1 MRISTLGRHFR
12 EGFRSIWRNGWMSF
26 ASISAISISLF
37 ILGVFMIV
45 AMNVNQLTKDIESE
59 VEIRVY
65 LDTTVQRSEVPQLQN
80 DIAKI
85 KIGGKD
91 VIKKIDFVSK
101 EDGLEFLKERLG
113 DDGRE
118 LLEGQEGDNNPL
130 PDSFTVEVYDPR
142 MIEAVAQ
149 SILTLNEGKDPA
161 PIWEVNYGADTVR
174 TLFKVTDIVRNVG
187 LILVGGLALMS
198 MFLIAN
204 TIKITIVARRREISI
219 MKLVGATNSFIRW
232 PFFVEGA
239 LLGIIGSAIPLII
252 LYVLYHQLISL
263 TKMELGLLQIA
274 LLPLSEIASVTA
286 VLLLGIGFV
295 IGVWGSLLSVRKFL
309 KV

>member
-1 MRISTLGRHFR
+1 MRISTIGRHFR

-37 ILGVFMIV
+37 ILGVFMVV
-45 AMNVNQLTKDIESE
+45 AMNVNKMTEDIEDE

-65 LDTTVQRSEVPQLQN
+65 LDTNFQRSDVPKLQN
-80 DIAKI
+80 EINS
-85 KIGGKD
+85 
-91 VIKKIDFVSK
+91 IDGVKRSEFVSK
-101 EDGLEFLKERLG
+101 EEGLEFLKDRLG
-113 DDGRE
+113 EEGKE

-130 PDSFTVEVYDPR
+130 PDSFTVEVYEPR
-142 MIEAVAQ
+142 TIDAVAN
-149 SILTLNEGKDPA
+149 SILALNEGRDPP
-161 PIWEVNYGADTVR
+161 PIMEVNYGADTVR

-204 TIKITIVARRREISI
+204 TIKITIVARRREIAI
-219 MKLVGATNSFIRW
+219 MKLVGATNGFIRW
-232 PFFVEGA
+232 PFFIEGA
-239 LLGIIGSAIPLII
+239 LLGIIGSVIPVAILFIC
-252 LYVLYHQLISL
+252 YYQLISL

-274 LLPLSEIASVTA
+274 LLPLSEVASVLA
-286 VLLLGIGFV
+286 GLLIGIGFV
-295 IGVWGSLLSVRKFL
+295 IGVWGSMLSVRKFL